1 MIYGP
6 EIKDLRALVSG
17 SSRGLGFA
25 TALGLAKEGARVV
38 VNSRHMEGA
47 TGAAEN
53 IRWQTNNDQ
62 VYGVPGDVA
71 DPQVP
76 AALVNQAA
84 EILGG
89 LDILITNSGGPPA
102 GSFASL
108 DDAAWQGA
116 VELNLLS
123 HVRLIR
129 AALPYLQQSPAA
141 SVLTVT
147 SYSVKQPIPS
157 LVLSNSVRAATV
169 GLTKTLALE
178 LGAQGIRFNSILPG
192 WTETERVTVLMSARA
207 DQNQT
212 SIEEEIQKQAAASAL
227 GRMATPEEFAN
238 AAVFLVSPAASYI
251 TGVMLTVD
259 GGTYKGTL

>member
-1 MIYGP
+1 MDLKL
-6 EIKDLRALVSG
+6 KDLRALVCG
-17 SSRGLGFA
+17 SSRGLGYA
-25 TALGLAKEGARVV
+25 TALCLAAEGARVV
-38 VNSRHMEGA
+38 VNSRKPD
-47 TGAAEN
+47 GAAQAAES
-53 IRWQTNNDQ
+53 IRQQTGNVQ
-62 VYGVPGDVA
+62 VHAIAGDVA

-76 AALVNQAA
+76 AELVSQAA
-84 EILGG
+84 AVLGG
-89 LDILITNSGGPPA
+89 LDILITNSGGPTA

-108 DDAAWQGA
+108 DDTAWQAA

-129 AALPYLQQSPAA
+129 AALPYLEQSPAA

-147 SYSVKQPIPS
+147 SYSVKQPIPG

-169 GLTKTLALE
+169 GLTKTLSLE
-178 LGAQGIRFNSILPG
+178 LGPLGIRVNSILPG

-207 DQNQT
+207 AQNQT

-227 GRMATPEEFAN
+227 GRLATPEEFAN
-238 AAVFLVSPAASYI
+238 AAVFLVSPAAAYI

-259 GGTYKGTL
+259 GGTVKGTL